1 MGAVVEVVT
10 FIGWQFEQVRIQ
22 TTSIVLEFVTCGGD

>member
-1 MGAVVEVVT
+1 MGIVMVEE
-10 FIGWQFEQVRIQ
+10 GWIFEQVRIQ